1 MTDFGIPGGP
11 RLLIKKSIEQI
22 QWESGNQHLKRTLG
36 PANLVLL
43 GIGCIIGAGIYV
55 MTGNAA
61 ANYAG
66 PAVILSFVVAGLA
79 CAFAGLCYAELAS
92 SMPVAGSAYTYSYT
106 SLGEVFAWIMGW
118 LLVLEYGVSAATVA
132 AGWTGNVT
140 SLLAN
145 FGLQIPPQWTT
156 SYIQAAA
163 GPHGAT
169 LFSGGHGLNLLGAAG
184 VLGITALLVLG
195 ISESA
200 NVNNVIVVVKVGVLL
215 VFVAMGVFFIHPAN
229 WHPFIPKNEGG
240 LKYGP
245 VGIFRAASTIFFAY
259 VGFEAVSTAAAEAKN
274 PAKDMPLGIL
284 GSLFV
289 CTILYIVVAAVLT
302 GMVPYRELGGP
313 APIALAVDRMG
324 PAFAW
329 FAILIKVGA
338 VAGLTSVMLILT
350 YGQTRVFFA
359 MARDGLLPTM
369 FSTLH
374 RRFRTPWIGT
384 LLLGVGIAIAT
395 ALLPIDITGNLVSL
409 GTAVAFAIVCI
420 SVLWLR
426 KARPDL
432 ERPFKAPGGIWT
444 PILGIVGAMVM
455 AGPLL
460 ADMALSTVN
469 GDPIPGVILVCY
481 IALGAVI
488 YITYGYR
495 NSRLAQGLGQRVSD
509 QDAGPGPMQAEVHGI
524 GRDRAD

>member
-1 MTDFGIPGGP
+1 MTDFALPRGP

-22 QWESGNQHLKRTLG
+22 QYESGHQNLKRTLG
-36 PANLVLL
+36 PVNLVLL

-61 ANYAG
+61 ANFAG

-106 SLGEVFAWIMGW
+106 TLGEVFAWVMGW
-118 LLVLEYGVSAATVA
+118 LLVLEYGVSAAVVA
-132 AGWTGNVT
+132 AGWSGTVT

-145 FGLQIPPQWTT
+145 FGLQIPPELTT
-156 SYIQAAA
+156 SFIQATA
-163 GPHGAT
+163 GPGGAT
-169 LFSGGHGLNLLGAAG
+169 VFTGGHGLNLLGS
-184 VLGITALLVLG
+184 LGILGVTALLVVG

-200 NVNNVIVVVKVGVLL
+200 SVNNIIVGIKVGVLL
-215 VFVAMGVFFIHPAN
+215 VFIAMGALFIHPSN

-240 LKYGP
+240 LKYGT

-274 PAKDMPLGIL
+274 PARDMPIGIL
-284 GSLFV
+284 GSLAV

-302 GMVPYRELGGP
+302 GMVPFHQLGGP

-329 FAILIKVGA
+329 FAILIKIGA
-338 VAGLTSVMLILT
+338 VAGLSSVMLILT
-350 YGQTRVFFA
+350 YGQSRVFFA
-359 MARDGLLPTM
+359 MARDGLLPSA

-374 RRFRTPWIGT
+374 AKFRTPWIGT
-384 LLLGVGIAIAT
+384 MVLGVIIAIVA
-395 ALLPIDITGNLVSL
+395 ALLPIDILGNLVSL
-409 GTAVAFAIVCI
+409 GTAVAFGIVCI

-432 ERPFKAPGGIWT
+432 HRPFRAPGGIWT
-444 PILGIVGAMVM
+444 PILGIVGAAVM

-460 ADMALSTVN
+460 ADMALSVVR
-469 GDPIPGVILVCY
+469 GDPIPAWILAGYVV
-481 IALGAVI
+481 LGTVI
-488 YITYGYR
+488 YIVYGHGH
-495 NSRLAQGLGQRVSD
+495 SRLAKGLGQIDAD
-509 QDAGPGPMQAEVHGI
+509 QDAGPGPMQAGAHGV
-524 GRDRAD
+524 GKDHA